1 MFFKIMLLFQRLIL
15 FKIEKLTENTK
26 KKSVVH
32 DKDAPNVNKS
42 RNSTHIVMHVY
53 LETVLS
59 FLELF
64 LKCIWGKKVGLI
76 IEQKK

>member
-1 MFFKIMLLFQRLIL
+1 M
-15 FKIEKLTENTK
+15 EKLTENTK
-26 KKSVVH
+26 EKLVVH

-64 LKCIWGKKVGLI
+64 LKYIWEKKVSLI